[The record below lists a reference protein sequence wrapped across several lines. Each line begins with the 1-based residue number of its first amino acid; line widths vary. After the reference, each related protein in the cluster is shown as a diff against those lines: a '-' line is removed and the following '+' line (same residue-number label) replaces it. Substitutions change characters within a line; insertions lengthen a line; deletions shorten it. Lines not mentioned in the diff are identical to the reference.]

1 MMVAGGS
8 GGHIYPALALA
19 DELKKRHHEIV
30 FVGSDNRME
39 DQVIPQAGYPFI
51 PMKIK
56 ANEGSLFDRL
66 GSMISI
72 AVNYFKIQKDLR
84 DVDLVIGFGNYIS
97 VPVILAAKKLKIKT
111 MIHEQNSYVGRAN
124 LFLENKVDLVIASY
138 KESLAQFKNPHTYLI
153 GNPRSSEAAG
163 VKKDAE
169 VIKELGLDPTLKHV
183 VIFFGSLGSLSVS
196 QVIGEYLRCFD
207 GGYEVIYAA
216 GSRYIADFKDLQRK
230 GVRILEKIDAIRV
243 MANCDLAVVRAG
255 ATTLAEITAIGI
267 ASILIPSPYVPNN
280 HQFHNAMSLKNAD
293 AAVVIE
299 EKDLNAALL
308 QRTIDE
314 LMTDDRRRN
323 RMAEDAKALGNERVI
338 DDIIDRIDE
347 LWKQ

>member
-19 DELKKRHHEIV
+19 DELKKRRHEII
-30 FVGSDNRME
+30 FAGSDDRME
-39 DQVIPQAGYPFI
+39 AQLIPKTGYPFI
-51 PMKIK
+51 PMTIK

-66 GSMISI
+66 SSMISI
-72 AVNYFKIQKDLR
+72 AVNYFKIQKELQ

-97 VPVILAAKKLKIKT
+97 VPVILAARKQGIKT

-124 LFLENKVDLVIASY
+124 RFLEAKVDIVIASY
-138 KESLAQFKNPHTYLI
+138 KESLKQFKNPKTYLI
-153 GNPRSSEAAG
+153 GNPRSSQASGA
-163 VKKDAE
+163 KKDPE
-169 VIKELGLDPTLKHV
+169 VLRELGLNPDLKHV

-196 QVIGEYLRCFD
+196 RIIREYIFQFEGD
-207 GGYEVIYAA
+207 YEVIYAT
-216 GSRYIADFKDLQRK
+216 GSRYIDDFKDFNRK
-230 GVRILEKIDAIRV
+230 KVKVLEKIDAIRV

-255 ATTLAEITAIGI
+255 ATTLSEITAIGI

-280 HQFHNAMSLKNAD
+280 HQFYNAMSLKDAD

-299 EKDLNAALL
+299 EKDLDAGLL
-308 QRTIDE
+308 KQTIE
-314 LMTDDRRRN
+314 GLMTDDQKRN
-323 RMAEDAKALGNERVI
+323 DLARHAKILGNDRVI